1 MSLKRISKPGIETSA
16 ALIGSAFSAMLLV
29 LAAVHAGPLWRDET
43 NTFNLAHM
51 PSLRDIWHNMQFDS
65 FPLLWPLLVR
75 ECGMLGLTGG
85 DMGIRIFGLGIG
97 LFFLSSL
104 WLCQRWIGGRTPI
117 LSIALL
123 GGLPAFI
130 FIVGANRAYG
140 LAGCLLVLSFGKIWR
155 VLGSPMKSRI
165 LSAGFICLLFAQCVY
180 YDVIFL
186 AAMLAAGALVAIRQQ
201 RWKTVWAM
209 AGIGLVAAAS
219 CSFICRS
226 SIGIRNTSRSCACR
240 PLTPQIFGTDSATL
254 WSPGV
259 VPTLTVPT
267 DHR

>member
-1 MSLKRISKPGIETSA
+1 MSRPMSLKEVANVGIETSA

-29 LAAVHAGPLWRDET
+29 LTAMHAGPLWRDET

-51 PSLRDIWHNMQFDS
+51 PSLRDIWHNLQFDS

-75 ECGMLGLTGG
+75 GCGMLGLTDG

-155 VLGSPMKSRI
+155 ALESPSRSRI
-165 LSAGFICLLFAQCVY
+165 FSAGFVSLLFVQCVY

-186 AAMLAAGALVAIRQQ
+186 GAILAA
-201 RWKTVWAM
+201 
-209 AGIGLVAAAS
+209 
-219 CSFICRS
+219 
-226 SIGIRNTSRSCACR
+226 
-240 PLTPQIFGTDSATL
+240 
-254 WSPGV
+254 
-259 VPTLTVPT
+259 
-267 DHR
+267 